1 MADITTISQTAQDAL
16 VRSICDKFD
25 NFSEARAAQLEDIQ
39 AIREAIYSTGSKNRT
54 HTEFNIPDIWE
65 LAQTLKSH
73 LMENLCTNPE
83 SMFDVS
89 GATFDAQK
97 SANRQKA
104 MLVSYFER
112 MNLQDELEKI
122 VDSIVETGEAT
133 LLVSWET
140 KTRRI
145 RRVNSVLTSIDTGFT
160 INNPAENNSKIE
172 NIPKKSGY
180 VCGSE
185 KSNYPIDLAQLAN
198 LSIDGRLSPGDLA
211 QLANTAIDSLPSLG
225 GLAQVGNKSA
235 QKNAGLY
242 GDKNSP
248 SDLAQVGNIKND
260 IKNSPTGLAQLGNTT
275 AQNPY
280 DNVVSGEFEN
290 GLKRAAAAQNQTSN
304 VIFLSRGAN
313 GDKLSDAQSEKYFT
327 SKLDVKRHILDKNSK
342 TGHFMSGFDKKDKN
356 MTFDVG
362 FTENFVTEEKV
373 VFDGPKVKFIPAQD
387 FVFDPERV
395 NSFDSAPKI
404 YRSYATVSEIR
415 SNALNSLLDERKL
428 AELSNMTNR
437 TSNVIFLNTEK
448 SLNDLYAPRGV
459 KGVKGDQIELLEY
472 WGDICIDG
480 EFYENMLVVI
490 AGRKEIIRLEQNPFV
505 SQPFVHASII
515 TDPRTSRGVSPLKI
529 ALGMSE
535 VASSILNKQLDALSL
550 IINPP
555 YLAPKGCFKGEQ
567 RVSPGKIIEY
577 DAALMPNQP
586 IPLNFSAAL
595 QGWDFINF
603 FKSAI
608 ESATGI
614 YKTMAG
620 NLSASGR
627 TATEINY
634 SASGQSA
641 RLNMFID
648 AISRKIIIPMVEK
661 TAQTLANFKLGDEEI
676 AIKTGGN
683 VRFIT
688 VSDDVRANDYIYRYG
703 DRRATLERKY
713 RFKELFDIVSQFA
726 QNGEFVKNINM
737 IECFKLALEQYGI
750 ENPTKFL
757 SFEDENDAPE
767 DGQIADIA

>member
-1 MADITTISQTAQDAL
+1 MAHITTISQTAQDAL

-25 NFSEARAAQLEDIQ
+25 RFSEARAAQLDDIQ

-54 HTEFNIPDIWE
+54 RTEFNIPDIWE

-83 SMFDVS
+83 GMFDVS
-89 GATFDAQK
+89 GATFEAQQ

-133 LLVSWET
+133 LLVGWET

-145 RRVNSVLTSIDTGFT
+145 RRVNSVLTSIDGGATG
-160 INNPAENNSKIE
+160 ENSNENISKIE
-172 NIPKKSGY
+172 NMTKKTGY
-180 VCGSE
+180 VCGSA
-185 KSNYPIDLAQLAN
+185 KNQNYPTDLAQLGN
-198 LSIDGRLSPGDLA
+198 IKNRIKNYP
-211 QLANTAIDSLPSLG
+211 T
-225 GLAQVGNKSA
+225 GLAQVGNTTT
-235 QKNAGLY
+235 QNAY
-242 GDKNSP
+242 G
-248 SDLAQVGNIKND
+248 
-260 IKNSPTGLAQLGNTT
+260 
-275 AQNPY
+275 
-280 DNVVSGEFEN
+280 NVVTGEFGN

-304 VIFLSRGAN
+304 VMFLSRGGAP
-313 GDKLSDAQSEKYFT
+313 SEKYFT
-327 SKLDVKRHILDKNSK
+327 SEPDAKRHISDKNSK
-342 TGHFMSGFDKKDKN
+342 TGHFMSSFDKNNKN

-362 FTENFVTEEKV
+362 FSEKFVTEEKV

-387 FVFDPERV
+387 FVFDPERA

-415 SNALNSLLDERKL
+415 ANALNSLLDERKL

-437 TSNVIFLNTEK
+437 TSNVIFLNAER
-448 SLNDLYAPRGV
+448 SLNDIYAPRGV

-472 WGDICIDG
+472 WGDVSIDG
-480 EFYENMLVVI
+480 EIYENMLVVI

-515 TDPRTSRGVSPLKI
+515 TDPRTARGVSPLKI

-535 VASSILNKQLDALSL
+535 AASSILNKQLDALSL

-586 IPLNFSAAL
+586 IPLNFSSAL

-603 FKSAI
+603 FKTSI

-661 TAQTLANFKLGDEEI
+661 TAQTLANFKLGNEEI
-676 AIKTGGN
+676 AIKSGGS

-688 VSDDVRANDYIYRYG
+688 VSPEVRANDYIYCYG

-726 QNGEFVKNINM
+726 QNGDFVKNINM

-757 SFEDENDAPE
+757 TLDDKNTTPENN
-767 DGQIADIA
+767 QIADIA